1 MQPTRRSTPVPS
13 PRILKYVLTWLSLA
27 LILAIGFGS
36 QSGFEAV
43 SATVKSHLQ
52 ETPAHLL
59 KDAGSRPQPVSPP
72 PALRL
77 DSPLGSLRVVPVAV
91 LRNQKSL

>member
-43 SATVKSHLQ
+43 SATVKSHL
-52 ETPAHLL
+52 
-59 KDAGSRPQPVSPP
+59 
-72 PALRL
+72 
-77 DSPLGSLRVVPVAV
+77 
-91 LRNQKSL
+91 

>member
-36 QSGFEAV
+36 
-43 SATVKSHLQ
+43 LD
-52 ETPAHLL
+52 L
-59 KDAGSRPQPVSPP
+59 KRYQQ
-72 PALRL
+72 R
-77 DSPLGSLRVVPVAV
+77 
-91 LRNQKSL
+91 